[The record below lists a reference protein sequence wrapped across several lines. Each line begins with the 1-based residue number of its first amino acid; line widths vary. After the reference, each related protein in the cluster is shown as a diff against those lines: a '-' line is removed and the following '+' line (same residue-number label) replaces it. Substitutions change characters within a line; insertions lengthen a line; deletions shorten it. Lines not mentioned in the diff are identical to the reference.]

1 MRARFNRF
9 ATSPRTLVPALI
21 VSACPIA
28 WGGAPAALNHVPADT
43 AIYIAVPSV
52 GGLLRDLQGLHRALA
67 PKLPPE
73 AAQIGMGLFLAQSVV
88 MQPGVESDGSAAIIL
103 ELPEGALAGGEPEF
117 TVILPIADLEAFAA
131 GPFMA
136 GQNASIVDG
145 VLTAGMPGG
154 ESFFIRQIG
163 SHAVMS
169 NEIDRVR
176 AFAPGAHLATHEAAL
191 GASGLETMQG
201 RDLVMVANIA
211 ALKPML
217 DEMMLQAEQQV
228 NFLAMMGG
236 GEQVTQ
242 GFASFRKAVGALQ
255 RDGSVWVSG
264 LDIAA
269 DGVSID
275 TGAAFREDTES
286 AAMFD
291 AAGDTGAMLGALPET
306 NFLLAYAFDASSP
319 AVRTVV
325 DKAMGML
332 MPGAGD
338 DRFGVRALMNKATG
352 LSGVIGAS
360 PIAFGGSGLLARQ
373 INYAR
378 TDDAPAAIA
387 AMEGMIKGMHD
398 RSATGSTFAT
408 TYDKGAAEV
417 AGVKVDTYSVRTKA
431 DPGAATGGMMMMDPA
446 MISNIMYGMTG
457 GPEGF
462 IAPGNGGV
470 YTTSSKNSELL
481 AGAFETGRGGA
492 SLAGNPRLRSVA
504 DKLQPNRIAEGYLAA
519 DQVYNAV
526 APLAQMLGMM
536 DEFEP
541 MPAMSPMGMSLR
553 ADQGGL
559 FARVHMP
566 ADLLAQFADL
576 AMKLQAM
583 ENEGWMDEG
592 GLGDDDEGDGPEF

>member
-1 MRARFNRF
+1 MRARFTKS
-9 ATSPRTLVPALI
+9 ATSPKILIPALI
-21 VSACPIA
+21 VSACPFA
-28 WGGAPAALNHVPADT
+28 WGGAPTALNHVPPDT

-52 GGLLRDLQGLHRALA
+52 GGLLRDLSGLHRALA

-73 AAQIGMGLFLAQSVV
+73 AAQIGMGLFLAQSVA

-103 ELPEGALAGGEPEF
+103 ELPEGGFEGGEPQF
-117 TVILPIADLEAFAA
+117 TVILPIADLQAFAA

-136 GQNASIVDG
+136 GQGAAIVDG

-154 ESFFIRQIG
+154 PSFFIRQIG

-169 NEIDRVR
+169 NEIDKVK
-176 AFAPGAHLATHEAAL
+176 AFAPGAHLARHEAAL
-191 GASGLETMQG
+191 GASGLSTMEG
-201 RDLVMVANIA
+201 RDLVMVADIA

-217 DEMMLQAEQQV
+217 DEMLLQAEMQV

-242 GFASFRKAVGALQ
+242 GFASFKKAVGALQ
-255 RDGSVWVSG
+255 RDGSVWISG

-275 TGAAFREDTES
+275 MGASFRAETES
-286 AAMFD
+286 AAMFN
-291 AAGDTGAMLGALPET
+291 AAGDSGALLGVLPET
-306 NFLLAYAFDASSP
+306 KFLLAYAFDASNP

-332 MPGAGD
+332 APGAGD
-338 DRFGVRALMNKATG
+338 DQFGIRALMDKATG
-352 LSGVIGAS
+352 LSGVVGAS

-378 TDDAPAAIA
+378 TDDAPATVAAI
-387 AMEGMIKGMHD
+387 ESMIKGMND

-408 TYDKGAAEV
+408 TYDKAAAEI
-417 AGVKVDTYSVRTKA
+417 AGVKVDTFSVKTRS
-431 DPGAATGGMMMMDPA
+431 DPAAATGGMMMMDPA
-446 MISNIMYGMTG
+446 MISSIMYGMSG

-462 IAPGNGGV
+462 IAPGNSGV
-470 YTTSSKNSELL
+470 YITSSKNSELL
-481 AGAFETGRGGA
+481 AGAFETGKGGA
-492 SLAGNPRLRSVA
+492 SLARNDMLKRVA

-526 APLAQMLGMM
+526 APIAQMLGML

-541 MPAMSPMGMSLR
+541 MPAMPPMGMSLR

-566 ADLLAQFADL
+566 SDLLAQIADL
-576 AMKLQAM
+576 AMTLRSMQG
-583 ENEGWMDEG
+583 EGWDQDWM
-592 GLGDDDEGDGPEF
+592 DDEDEEDGPEF

>member
-1 MRARFNRF
+1 MRARFTNF
-9 ATSPRTLVPALI
+9 AVAPRTLVPALI

-28 WGGAPAALNHVPADT
+28 WGGAPTALNHVPPDT

-52 GGLLRDLQGLHRALA
+52 GGLLRDLSGLHRALA

-73 AAQIGMGLFLAQSVV
+73 AAQVGMGLFLAQSVV

-103 ELPEGALAGGEPEF
+103 ELPEGGFEGGEDPRF

-136 GQNASIVDG
+136 GQGASIVDG

-169 NEIDRVR
+169 NELDTVK
-176 AFAPGAHLATHEAAL
+176 AFAPGAHLARHEAAL
-191 GASGLETMQG
+191 GASGLATMQG
-201 RDLVMVANIA
+201 RDVVMVADIA

-217 DEMMLQAEQQV
+217 DTFMLQAEQQV

-275 TGAAFREDTES
+275 MGASFRAETET
-286 AAMFD
+286 AAMFN
-291 AAGDTGAMLGALPET
+291 AAGDTGALLGVLPET
-306 NFLLAYAFDASSP
+306 KFLLAYAFDASSP
-319 AVRTVV
+319 AVRAVV

-332 MPGAGD
+332 MPGAGED
-338 DRFGVRALMNKATG
+338 QFGVRALMDKATG

-360 PIAFGGSGLLARQ
+360 PVAFGGSGLLARQ

-378 TDDAPAAIA
+378 TDDAPATIA
-387 AMEGMIKGMHD
+387 AMESMIKGMHN
-398 RSATGSTFAT
+398 RSSTGSTFAT
-408 TYDKGAAEV
+408 TYDKAAAEV

-431 DPGAATGGMMMMDPA
+431 DPGAATAGMMMMDPA
-446 MISNIMYGMTG
+446 MISNIMYGMSG

-481 AGAFETGRGGA
+481 AGAFEAGKGGA
-492 SLAGNPRLRSVA
+492 SLARNDMLKRVA

-519 DQVYNAV
+519 DQVFNSV

-541 MPAMSPMGMSLR
+541 MPAMPPMGMSLR

-566 ADLLAQFADL
+566 ADLLAQVADL
-576 AMKLQAM
+576 AMKLQTMQGAGWD
-583 ENEGWMDEG
+583 EEWMD
-592 GLGDDDEGDGPEF
+592 DEDEEDGPEF